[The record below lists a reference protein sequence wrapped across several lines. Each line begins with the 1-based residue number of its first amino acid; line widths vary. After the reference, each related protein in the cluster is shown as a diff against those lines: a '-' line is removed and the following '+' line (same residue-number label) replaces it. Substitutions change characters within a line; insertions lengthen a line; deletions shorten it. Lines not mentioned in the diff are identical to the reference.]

1 MPIPIFPE
9 ESVVFV
15 PSIAVPKRRFPILRV
30 LVLVGVGVSISYPRT
45 ILLDPVVIDSPALY
59 PSAVLLFPA
68 ELLVRAQYPSAVLF
82 DQPMF

>member
-9 ESVVFV
+9 ESVVLV

-45 ILLDPVVIDSPALY
+45 ILLDHVVIDSHA
-59 PSAVLLFPA
+59 
-68 ELLVRAQYPSAVLF
+68 
-82 DQPMF
+82 